1 VNEPLLGKERMTE
14 MWMTA
19 LFAALGAVGL
29 TAFGFWQGIV
39 APKTKAHELEKAQW
53 QQEKQTLQ
61 QATSLAQSAQA
72 IAESRLEEAQRQAN
86 DFSHRLELLQEA
98 HQATVAEKASLDTEL
113 ALVREQQQAAMA
125 QWQTQVEAF
134 VLQQGELL
142 KQSLETKADREF
154 KEQQAQFKEQ
164 VTLQITTHMGQLVQ
178 PLAETLHQYQ
188 KNVLELD
195 KTHTSQTALIGDV
208 RQELKRVAGALSS
221 NKGRGDWGELQ
232 LVRLLESSGLIE
244 GEGFIT
250 QQAFE
255 GGKKRPDVRILLPG
269 GRNVFIDAKALQVDV
284 MAEPEDSLTLEQLKA
299 RQLRYA
305 QSLKDATKLL
315 SSKDYQQTL
324 ENGADFVVLYVP
336 QESMLSLALLEDPSL
351 MQNAWDKGVMLAGP
365 LNLMAMLRLVHHS
378 LRMEAL
384 SKDAQQILTM
394 GTKLYGQACTVAER
408 LGKVGSAIETL
419 TKAYNQTATAW
430 DGQQGLVRQIGK
442 LKEYGCDAGKQLPPD
457 LYIPETSPMLSTSCV

>member
-1 VNEPLLGKERMTE
+1 MTGTWATELLTGVVSAGIT
-14 MWMTA
+14 
-19 LFAALGAVGL
+19 AVGL
-29 TAFGFWQGIV
+29 WWGVI
-39 APKTKAHELEKAQW
+39 APQTKRHEADTAQW
-53 QQEKQTLQ
+53 QRDQLAHQQTIH
-61 QATSLAQSAQA
+61 TAQSAQA
-72 IAESRLEEAQRQAN
+72 LAESRLEEAQRQAQ
-86 DFSHRLELLQEA
+86 DFSQRLEALQQA
-98 HQATVAEKASLDTEL
+98 HQALVAEKSSLDTEL
-113 ALVREQQQAAMA
+113 TLVREQQQATLA
-125 QWQTQVEAF
+125 QWQTQWQTHVESF

-164 VTLQITTHMGQLVQ
+164 VTQQITTHMGQLVQ

-195 KTHTSQTALIGDV
+195 KTHASQTALISDV
-208 RQELKRVAGALSS
+208 RHELKRVAGALSS

-232 LVRLLESSGLIE
+232 LIRLLESSGLIE

-269 GRNVFIDAKALQVDV
+269 GRHVFIDAKALQVDV
-284 MAEPEDSLTLEQLKA
+284 TAEAEDSLTPEQRKA
-299 RQLRYA
+299 RQQRYA
-305 QSLKDATKLL
+305 QSLKEATKLL

-336 QESMLSLALLEDPSL
+336 QESMLSLALLEEPEL
-351 MQNAWDKGVMLAGP
+351 MQDAWKKGVMLAGP

-384 SKDAQQILTM
+384 SKDAQHILTM
-394 GTKLYGQACTVAER
+394 GTKLYSQACTVAER

-430 DGQQGLVRQIGK
+430 DGQQGLVKHIGK
-442 LKEYGCDAGKQLPPD
+442 LKDYGCDAGKQLPDD
-457 LYIPETSPMLSTSCV
+457 LYIPETSPLLTTSGI

>member
-1 VNEPLLGKERMTE
+1 MTE
-14 MWMTA
+14 LWMTA
-19 LFAALGAVGL
+19 LLAAIASATLMAIAL
-29 TAFGFWQGIV
+29 WQGV
-39 APKTKAHELEKAQW
+39 VSPKAKTHDAEKTQW
-53 QQEKQTLQ
+53 QQEKQAFQ
-61 QATSLAQSAQA
+61 QAVNSAQSAQA

-86 DFSHRLELLQEA
+86 DFSHRLETLQQT
-98 HQATVAEKASLDTEL
+98 HQSILSEKASLDTEL
-113 ALVREQQQAAMA
+113 ALVREQQQAAMI

-195 KTHTSQTALIGDV
+195 KTHNSQTALIGDV

-244 GEGFIT
+244 GEGFVT

-284 MAEPEDSLTLEQLKA
+284 MAEPEDSLTLEQRKA
-299 RQLRYA
+299 RQQRYA
-305 QSLKDATKLL
+305 QSLKEATKLL
-315 SSKDYQQTL
+315 SSKEYQQTL
-324 ENGADFVVLYVP
+324 ESSADFVVLYVP
-336 QESMLSLALLEDPSL
+336 QESMLSLALLEDPEL
-351 MQNAWDKGVMLAGP
+351 MQDAWKRGVMLAGP

-378 LRMEAL
+378 MRMEAL

-394 GTKLYGQACTVAER
+394 GTKLYSQACTVAER

-442 LKEYGCDAGKQLPPD
+442 LKDYGCDAGKQLPQD
-457 LYIPETSPMLSTSCV
+457 LYIPETSPMLSTSGV

>member
-1 VNEPLLGKERMTE
+1 MTDLLTTTLLVAIASAG
-14 MWMTA
+14 MTA
-19 LFAALGAVGL
+19 IVL
-29 TAFGFWQGIV
+29 WQAWV
-39 APKTKAHELEKAQW
+39 APRAKAYDAEKTQW

-61 QATSLAQSAQA
+61 QSVSAAQSAQA

-86 DFSHRLELLQEA
+86 DFSARLEALQQA
-98 HQATVAEKASLDTEL
+98 HQSVLSEKASLDTEL
-113 ALVREQQQAAMA
+113 ALVREQQQAAMT

-284 MAEPEDSLTLEQLKA
+284 LAEPEDSLTLEQRKA
-299 RQLRYA
+299 RQQRYA

-336 QESMLSLALLEDPSL
+336 QESMLSLALLEDPEL
-351 MQNAWDKGVMLAGP
+351 MQDAWKKGVMLAGP

-384 SKDAQQILTM
+384 SKDAQHILTM
-394 GTKLYGQACTVAER
+394 GTKLYSQACTVAER
-408 LGKVGSAIETL
+408 LGKVGTAIETL

-442 LKEYGCDAGKQLPPD
+442 LKDYGCDAGKHLPQD
-457 LYIPETSPMLSTSCV
+457 LYMPETTPMLTSSGV